1 MDTSYYRGVKYAV
14 PWVPVVYY
22 RGGPV
27 GSVLGTKLNLEYL
40 LFIPMEC
47 VVLGVP
53 NTYCL
58 QGRKQF
64 QGYPLFITGARAV
77 PG

>member
-1 MDTSYYRGVKYAV
+1 MSRE
-14 PWVPVVYY
+14 PVVYY
-22 RGGPV
+22 RGAPV
-27 GSVLGTKLNLEYL
+27 GSVLGTKLNFEYL
-40 LFIPMEC
+40 LFITTEC

-58 QGRKQF
+58 LGRKQF
-64 QGYPLFITGARAV
+64 LGYPLFITGVRAK